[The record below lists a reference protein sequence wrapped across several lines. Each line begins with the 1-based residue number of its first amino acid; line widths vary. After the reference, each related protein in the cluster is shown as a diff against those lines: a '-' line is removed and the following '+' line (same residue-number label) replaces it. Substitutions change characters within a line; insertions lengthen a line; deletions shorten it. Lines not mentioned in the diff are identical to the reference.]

1 MKQTWKLV
9 AKLLLCTVLA
19 LSMLYLSVGCGPD
32 TPPIESNPEDTTP
45 QAPTTPPADSNEPE
59 HIPTDFEKY
68 PSNIYA
74 ATGHNYVLRAPEGT
88 MEMKTFRCVFS
99 VQEYGEFEYKLFFS
113 NAVDSTQRVT
123 GDIYRNMPTKEY
135 RIASAYIGVVTEETK
150 TNVCPNMKQITFGGS
165 KNKIVDPSER
175 FWSDPVTVNV
185 NEGELLMFEWTVQ
198 YEIIPAIQMCNQ
210 FYAYSLKY
218 DSQGKIQYMT
228 NAIEV
233 PTPDLIGCDRKVEHR
248 IAFVGDSI
256 TQGSGATMDMGWVAQ
271 VAKGLGTNVSCW
283 NLGLGYAKADDVK
296 DSPSWSYKASQ
307 YDTVVISIGTN
318 DLNTGVY
325 QSPRSQT
332 AQEIYSDIKKMA
344 SNFAK
349 EGCRVIIFTTPP
361 YSYHS
366 DAIINQWL
374 QLCKLEEQLASNYNF
389 GFFDLASHMVTEDG
403 RHPAY
408 GQSPTDGHPTSEG
421 CTVAAQAILQSGV
434 LNTPQEDE

>member
-1 MKQTWKLV
+1 MKKFILTLL
-9 AKLLLCTVLA
+9 KLLISITMIA
-19 LSMLYLSVGCGPD
+19 TIGLSSLGCNNQE
-32 TPPIESNPEDTTP
+32 PPVEPESTTP
-45 QAPTTPPADSNEPE
+45 EEPTTPPPADNQEPE
-59 HIPTDFEKY
+59 HIPTDFELY

-74 ATGHNYVLRAPEGT
+74 ATGHNYVLRAAEGK
-88 MEMKTFRCVFS
+88 MKTETFRCVFT

-113 NAVDSTQRVT
+113 NAVDSTQRVS

-135 RIASAYIGVVTEETK
+135 RIASAYIGVVAEADRAEA
-150 TNVCPNMKQITFGGS
+150 CPNMQSITFNQS
-165 KNKIVDPSER
+165 KNKIVAPDER
-175 FWSDPVTVNV
+175 FWCDPITVNV
-185 NEGELLMFEWTVQ
+185 QEGQMLLFEWTVQ
-198 YEIIPAIQMCNQ
+198 YEMIPATEMCNQ
-210 FYAYSLKY
+210 FYAYTLTY
-218 DSQGKIQYMT
+218 DEQGKVRT
-228 NAIEV
+228 LSNAASV
-233 PTPDLIGCDRKVEHR
+233 PAPDLIGCDRKVSHR

-271 VAKGLGTNVSCW
+271 VAKGLGTDVSCW

-349 EGCRVIIFTTPP
+349 AGCRVIIFTTPP

-366 DAIINQWL
+366 EAIIDQWL
-374 QLCKLEEQLASNYNF
+374 QLCKLEKQLAQNYDF

-408 GQSPTDGHPTSEG
+408 GQSPTDGHPTSKG
-421 CTVAAQAILQSGV
+421 CTVAAQAILASGV
-434 LNTPQEDE
+434 LNNPESD